1 MKIPQFEKGY
11 NFRYILLLLFG
22 FLNTRN
28 YICQLHSLF
37 IMNKFSKC
45 CLDVASISIVTLVL
59 ATATLIVVSP
69 VNADNNVDQSLE
81 KWSEKCDKAA
91 DRDSQDAAVKADRQ
105 YDNHAP
111 EGPLVQCTG

>member
-1 MKIPQFEKGY
+1 MY
-11 NFRYILLLLFG
+11 
-22 FLNTRN
+22 
-28 YICQLHSLF
+28 
-37 IMNKFSKC
+37 
-45 CLDVASISIVTLVL
+45 
-59 ATATLIVVSP
+59 LIVSPLDGIP

-91 DRDSQDAAVKADRQ
+91 DKDSQDAAVKADRQ

>member
-1 MKIPQFEKGY
+1 MKLTKLYRTSTNKSIG
-11 NFRYILLLLFG
+11 FRV
-22 FLNTRN
+22 
-28 YICQLHSLF
+28 S
-37 IMNKFSKC
+37 S
-45 CLDVASISIVTLVL
+45 
-59 ATATLIVVSP
+59 LIVVSP

-91 DRDSQDAAVKADRQ
+91 DKDSQDAAVKANRQ

>member
-1 MKIPQFEKGY
+1 
-11 NFRYILLLLFG
+11 
-22 FLNTRN
+22 
-28 YICQLHSLF
+28 
-37 IMNKFSKC
+37 MNKFSKC

-69 VNADNNVDQSLE
+69 VNADNSVDQSLE

-91 DRDSQDAAVKADRQ
+91 DKDSQDAAVKANRQ